1 MATTALKVENP
12 GEEIVRVKFMT
23 NPIEVP
29 AKDGNGTKV
38 FLDVELHTCDED
50 FIPKGRTSKTVQDRS
65 EEEYH
70 RDLRKQAAEKGHFV
84 AEESTNPEWN
94 PVITLDGNGEE
105 DDTNQPSV

>member
-38 FLDVELHTCDED
+38 FLDVELHVCDED

-70 RDLRKQAAEKGHFV
+70 KDLRKQAAEKGHFV

-94 PVITLDGNGEE
+94 PGASTEENG
-105 DDTNQPSV
+105 DDTDQTPI